1 MKQDPSNARWQRT
14 LSVGYEKV
22 GDVQLAQGDLA
33 GALKSYRDEVALQER
48 LAKQDP
54 SNAGWQRTLSVGYE
68 KAGNVQLAQGD
79 LGGALQSY
87 RDYLEIARKLAEQA
101 TDNAVWQNNAAW
113 GRYCVAKVLVRI
125 KGGDRNEARRLTNE
139 GLDIMTRLEH
149 QGALDANARDTLN
162 KLNELARALV
172 SSPRR

>member
-1 MKQDPSNARWQRT
+1 MCSLRKATWLGRSRATGTKLPFKNGWRSKT
-14 LSVGYEKV
+14 LATPAGN
-22 GDVQLAQGDLA
+22 VQ
-33 GALKSYRDEVALQER
+33 
-48 LAKQDP
+48 
-54 SNAGWQRTLSVGYE
+54 LSVGYE